1 MADSYLGLI
10 TRRGLELLVRETEHA
25 ERFLQRRLQRGQW
38 TGAIGCW
45 AVLSDDAAERVRRL
59 VLCAWYREALELL
72 NAEALSLGTLLPEPI
87 EDELSIHR

>member
-25 ERFLQRRLQRGQW
+25 EQFLQRRLQRKG
-38 TGAIGCW
+38 TSAAVGCW
-45 AVLSDDAAERVRRL
+45 AILSDEAAERVRRL

-72 NAEALSLGTLLPEPI
+72 NAEAVSLGTLLPKPI